1 MSTTTVSIIL
11 PVYNQAQKLAQTV
24 ASVMLQ
30 TFQNWELLIIDDGST
45 DNTMKQ
51 AQLLSADNRIHYI
64 YQDHQGFAEAY
75 NNGVLQSRGSYLAF
89 LTVGQVYEAHA
100 LSSHM
105 QQFQQFPDTGLSVS
119 PMCWTD
125 EQGET
130 VTVPVIRPPQRSAL
144 PLDAIEAWMFDVNRT
159 GGVGLLRRDWYERLL
174 GFEPALD
181 AERVTWLFYLRLAL
195 ADCMMRPTTQTI
207 HMPSP
212 YLTGD
217 IEKRVAHETESQLD
231 ALQQIELQLTVRQT
245 NRYREATAWIYVRAA
260 VALYNAAQLEKGH
273 AMFAE
278 ALEAYPEL
286 IRWRGVQFLEL
297 LLSMVGDDDTLADA
311 IVSKF
316 EIGRKMRR
324 AQSRRHMIASHAANA
339 DGNTTDMIAFAKKAV
354 TLNPLWYLNWHA
366 ASRSMRYKA
375 PEPQA

>member
-11 PVYNQAQKLAQTV
+11 PVYNQAEKLAETI

-51 AQLLSADNRIHYI
+51 AQLLSADDRIRYV

-89 LTVGQVYEAHA
+89 LTVGQAYEAHA

-119 PMCWTD
+119 PMRWTD
-125 EQGET
+125 EAGET
-130 VTVPVIRPPQRSAL
+130 ATIPMIRPPQRKNLS
-144 PLDAIEAWMFDVNRT
+144 LDTIEAWMFDVNCT
-159 GGVGLLRRDWYERLL
+159 GGVALLRRDWYERLL

-195 ADCMMRPTTQTI
+195 ADCAMRPTTQTI

-212 YLTGD
+212 YLAD
-217 IEKRVAHETESQLD
+217 NVEKQVARVTESQLD
-231 ALQQIELQLTVRQT
+231 VLQQIEPQLTVRQQ
-245 NRYREATAWIYVRAA
+245 NRYREAVAWIYVRAA

-278 ALEAYPEL
+278 ALAAYPEL

-297 LLSMVGDDDTLADA
+297 VLSMTGDQDDLADEIA
-311 IVSKF
+311 LKF
-316 EIGRKMRR
+316 GIGRKMRR
-324 AQSRRHMIASHAANA
+324 AQARRHMIASDAANA
-339 DGNTTDMIAFAKKAV
+339 DGNTDDMIAFAKKAV

-366 ASRSMRYKA
+366 ASRSIRYKS